1 MNASYVTVSGNGT
14 SMAVAIFRENHAMS
28 ARSRTLSS
36 YRTFAVAFPQSSGN
50 SAVARLKNEYGSV
63 NPARGGSIEPA
74 PEDEEARAST
84 PRRACDAVVGESRHV
99 ARDADVSRADAWRAG
114 SREEEAA
121 ARAGEPIRREVPRAS
136 RQAPRRAGTAGDE
149 VIADVMLDRAR
160 GSGGHVTWHR

>member
-1 MNASYVTVSGNGT
+1 
-14 SMAVAIFRENHAMS
+14 MAVAIFRENHAMS

-149 VIADVMLDRAR
+149 AIADVMLDRAR